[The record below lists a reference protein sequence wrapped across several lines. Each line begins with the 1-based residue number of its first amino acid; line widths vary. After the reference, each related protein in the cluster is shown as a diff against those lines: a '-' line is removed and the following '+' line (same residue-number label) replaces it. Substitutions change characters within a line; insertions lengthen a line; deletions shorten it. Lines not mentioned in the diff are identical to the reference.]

1 MKIKNVN
8 KLAIELATALSE
20 NRLKLIGNSDLNGV
34 IEGVHVGETNIENTF
49 LSVFG
54 PSTKFFYSASLLCKG
69 NCKFSEVGVGH
80 ITLNG
85 ASPILH
91 RDEFLYHHSD
101 NQTTRAYGFAP
112 LECKGSGEQILVTS
126 YQPRTMHEV
135 LYTDN
140 CVLTSIDAHTPS
152 ATQLDKNS
160 LLLRLDDSIE
170 SVRFDQLKDVD
181 ELSSAVKDL
190 LCKYTKQIV
199 MKTSKLD
206 VKTAGVK
213 HLIFKGA
220 TKPLGKKGEIY
231 YDEEEGTLKFYNG
244 NRWLTFKFI

>member
-8 KLAIELATALSE
+8 KLAIELATTLSE

-54 PSTKFFYSASLLCKG
+54 PSTKFFYSASVLCKG
-69 NCKFSEVGVGH
+69 VCKFSEIGIGH

-85 ASPILH
+85 ASPVLH
-91 RDEFLYHHSD
+91 RDEFLYHHTD
-101 NQTTRAYGFAP
+101 NQTARAYKFSSLDCSGFN
-112 LECKGSGEQILVTS
+112 EQILVTS

-152 ATQLDKNS
+152 ATRLDKNS
-160 LLLRLDDSIE
+160 LLLRLNNSIE
-170 SVRFDQLKDVD
+170 SVRFDQLKDID
-181 ELSSAVKDL
+181 ELSSPVKDL

-206 VKTAGVK
+206 VKTVGVK
-213 HLIFKGA
+213 HLVFKES
-220 TKPLGKKGEIY
+220 TKPLGKKGEVY
-231 YDEEEGTLKFYNG
+231 YDEKEETLKFYNG
-244 NRWLTFKFI
+244 HRWMKFKFI